1 MKSLVSIDYKNRKL
15 FSVNEIKFKVEKL
28 LKQNNLILKFQK
40 WDLLLQ
46 DEFKLNNF
54 KVRLKNRCIISG
66 RGSSISRIYSISR
79 IQFRE
84 LGRDGSIT
92 GLMKSSW

>member
-40 WDLLLQ
+40 WNVLLQ
-46 DEFKLNNF
+46 NEFKLINF
-54 KVRLKNRCIISG
+54 KVRVKNRCIVSG

-84 LGRDGSIT
+84 FGRDGLIT

>member
-1 MKSLVSIDYKNRKL
+1 MKSLISIDYKNRKL

-84 LGRDGSIT
+84 LGRDGLIT

>member
-1 MKSLVSIDYKNRKL
+1 MKSLISIDCKNRKL
-15 FSVNEIKFKVEKL
+15 FFVYEIKFKVEKL

-40 WDLLLQ
+40 WNVILQ
-46 DEFKLNNF
+46 KEFKLINF
-54 KVRLKNRCIISG
+54 KVRVKNRCIVSG

-84 LGRDGSIT
+84 FGRDGLIT

>member
-1 MKSLVSIDYKNRKL
+1 MKSLISIDCKNRKL
-15 FSVNEIKFKVEKL
+15 FFIDETKFKVEKL

-40 WDLLLQ
+40 WNVILQ
-46 DEFKLNNF
+46 KEFKLINF
-54 KVRLKNRCIISG
+54 KVRVKNRCIVSG

-84 LGRDGSIT
+84 FGRDGLIT